1 MFSRAL
7 GAVFALVSTE
17 IEFVCV
23 SSAFFIAVPQT
34 EEVSMEKTLL
44 SVFQWPFVWAGLKSI
59 QIYKKKASAAG
70 LGDGLLDLRSQEIGG
85 EPEIVRSWSIPL
97 PWTNKLQP
105 RYPAFGKEDRHEGQ
119 RGRLKNKKWILMADM
134 IKPEM
139 QNKGLI

>member
-44 SVFQWPFVWAGLKSI
+44 SVFQWPFV
-59 QIYKKKASAAG
+59 
-70 LGDGLLDLRSQEIGG
+70 
-85 EPEIVRSWSIPL
+85 
-97 PWTNKLQP
+97 
-105 RYPAFGKEDRHEGQ
+105 
-119 RGRLKNKKWILMADM
+119 
-134 IKPEM
+134 
-139 QNKGLI
+139 